1 MGALGSA
8 EWKLV
13 RIILTRQHTRL
24 TQALV
29 HKFTNRSGIPQAAR
43 LKPTNTGRHVSMS
56 ASKRVLVQG
65 RDQTAGRCLTHK
77 RSHNVPPVGALG
89 SAEWKLV
96 RIILT
101 RQHTRLTQAL
111 LHKFTNRSGIPQ
123 AARLKPTNTGRHV
136 SMSASKRVLVQG
148 RDQTAGRCLTHKR
161 FPQRTPS
168 GSTRVCRMET
178 CKDHPHTAAR
188 TPHTSSTSQVH
199 QQKRD
204 TARRTTQAHQHRTAC
219 QHVSK

>member
-1 MGALGSA
+1 
-8 EWKLV
+8 
-13 RIILTRQHTRL
+13 
-24 TQALV
+24 
-29 HKFTNRSGIPQAAR
+29 
-43 LKPTNTGRHVSMS
+43 
-56 ASKRVLVQG
+56 
-65 RDQTAGRCLTHK
+65 
-77 RSHNVPPVGALG
+77 
-89 SAEWKLV
+89 
-96 RIILT
+96 
-101 RQHTRLTQAL
+101 
-111 LHKFTNRSGIPQ
+111 
-123 AARLKPTNTGRHV
+123 
-136 SMSASKRVLVQG
+136 MSASKRVLVQG

-204 TARRTTQAHQHRTAC
+204 TASRTTQAGRHVSMSASKRVLVQGRDQTAGRCLTHKRFPQRTPSGSTRVCRMETCKDHPHTAARTPHTSCTSQVHQQKRDTASRTTQAHQHRTAC